1 MNITIQIDGE
11 LTAADKAIL
20 RALAGDAPAVPGAM
34 PSIGEAEPVI
44 KDKPAP
50 KKPGPKPKPK
60 PVKEEAPEP
69 EKEEEKPEPEEDTAE
84 ANIVEQAVARAA
96 ELLQSGGVNQV
107 KEVLAE
113 IGVSRVSQLKPAQA
127 EEFLKKLA

>member
-11 LTAADKAIL
+11 LTDADKAIL
-20 RALAGDAPAVPGAM
+20 RAIAGDAPAAPGAM

-69 EKEEEKPEPEEDTAE
+69 EKEEKPEQDTE
-84 ANIVEQAVARAA
+84 ANLVEQAVARAA

-127 EEFLKKLA
+127 TEFLEKLA

>member
-20 RALAGDAPAVPGAM
+20 RALAGDAPAAPGAM

-69 EKEEEKPEPEEDTAE
+69 EKEEKPEQDTE
-84 ANIVEQAVARAA
+84 TSLVEQAVARAA

>member
-20 RALAGDAPAVPGAM
+20 RALAGDAPAAPGAM

-69 EKEEEKPEPEEDTAE
+69 EKEEKPEEDTE
-84 ANIVEQAVARAA
+84 ANLVEQAVARAA

-113 IGVSRVSQLKPAQA
+113 IGASRVSQLKPAQA

>member
-11 LTAADKAIL
+11 LTEADKAIL
-20 RALAGDAPAVPGAM
+20 RALAGDAPVAPGSM

-69 EKEEEKPEPEEDTAE
+69 EKEEKPEPEEDTAE

>member
-20 RALAGDAPAVPGAM
+20 RALAGDAPVAPGSM

-69 EKEEEKPEPEEDTAE
+69 EKEEKPEEDTE
-84 ANIVEQAVARAA
+84 ANLVEQAVARAA

>member
-20 RALAGDAPAVPGAM
+20 RALAGDAPAAPGAM

-69 EKEEEKPEPEEDTAE
+69 EKEEKPEPEEDTE
-84 ANIVEQAVARAA
+84 TSLVEQAVARAA
-96 ELLQSGGVNQV
+96 ELLQSGGVDQV
-107 KEVLAE
+107 KAALADL
-113 IGVSRVSQLKPAQA
+113 GATRVSQLKPAQA
-127 EEFLKKLA
+127 TEFLEKLA

>member
-11 LTAADKAIL
+11 LTEADKAIL
-20 RALAGDAPAVPGAM
+20 RALAGDAPVAPGAM

-69 EKEEEKPEPEEDTAE
+69 EKEEKPEPEEDTE
-84 ANIVEQAVARAA
+84 ANPVEQAVARAA
-96 ELLQSGGVNQV
+96 ELLQSGGVDQV
-107 KEVLAE
+107 KGVLAE
-113 IGVSRVSQLKPAQA
+113 LGVSRVSQLKPAQA

>member
-69 EKEEEKPEPEEDTAE
+69 EKEEKPEPE

>member
-20 RALAGDAPAVPGAM
+20 RALAGDAPAAPGAM

-50 KKPGPKPKPK
+50 KKPGPKP
-60 PVKEEAPEP
+60 VKEEAPEP
-69 EKEEEKPEPEEDTAE
+69 EKEEKPEQDTE
-84 ANIVEQAVARAA
+84 ANLVEQAVARAA

>member
-11 LTAADKAIL
+11 LTDADKAIL
-20 RALAGDAPAVPGAM
+20 RAIAGDAPVAPGAM
-34 PSIGEAEPVI
+34 PSIGEAEPVVQ
-44 KDKPAP
+44 DKPAP
-50 KKPGPKPKPK
+50 KKPGPKPKPA
-60 PVKEEAPEP
+60 KEEAPEP
-69 EKEEEKPEPEEDTAE
+69 EKDEKKDEETESSV
-84 ANIVEQAVARAA
+84 VEQAVARAA

>member
-11 LTAADKAIL
+11 LTDADKAIL
-20 RALAGDAPAVPGAM
+20 RAIAGDAPVAPGAM
-34 PSIGEAEPVI
+34 PSIGEAEPVVQ
-44 KDKPAP
+44 DKPAP

-60 PVKEEAPEP
+60 PAKEEAPEP
-69 EKEEEKPEPEEDTAE
+69 EKDEKPEQDTE
-84 ANIVEQAVARAA
+84 ANLVEQAVARAA

>member
-11 LTAADKAIL
+11 LTDADKAIL
-20 RALAGDAPAVPGAM
+20 RAIAGDAPVAPGAM
-34 PSIGEAEPVI
+34 PSIGEAEPVVQ
-44 KDKPAP
+44 DKPAP

-60 PVKEEAPEP
+60 PAKEEAPEP
-69 EKEEEKPEPEEDTAE
+69 EKDEETESSV
-84 ANIVEQAVARAA
+84 VEQAVARAA

>member
-11 LTAADKAIL
+11 LTDADKAIL
-20 RALAGDAPAVPGAM
+20 RAIAGDAPAAPGAM

-69 EKEEEKPEPEEDTAE
+69 EKEEKPEPEEDTAE